1 MKKDIKVK
9 FDSYPDDI
17 QPKMLELR
25 QLILRVAGSDS
36 KIGPIDEALKWGEP
50 SFLTNQTKSGTT
62 IRIDWKPKMPDQIG
76 LYVHCQTSLV
86 DTYRSMFPDL
96 RYEGNRAVLLDVNK
110 PLPERELRL
119 CIHMALTYHL

>member
-1 MKKDIKVK
+1 MNKSVQDK

-17 QPKMLELR
+17 KPKMLELR
-25 QLILRVAGSDS
+25 QLILHVAASDP

-50 SFLTNQTKSGTT
+50 SFLTSQSKIGTT

-96 RYEGNRAVLLDVNK
+96 RYEGNRAVLLDVNQ
-110 PLPERELRL
+110 PLPERELRI
-119 CIHMALTYHL
+119 CIHMALAYHL